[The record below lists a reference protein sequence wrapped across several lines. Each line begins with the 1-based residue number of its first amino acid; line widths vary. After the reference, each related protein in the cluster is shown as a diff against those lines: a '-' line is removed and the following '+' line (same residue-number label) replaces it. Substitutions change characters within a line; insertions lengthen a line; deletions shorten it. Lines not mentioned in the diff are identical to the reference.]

1 MSLFKLLI
9 KVLCCIMSKVLIL
22 LLRIHTVIIFCK
34 SVICIY
40 HRHILYFSLL
50 ANYLCQ
56 VWLYKLHI
64 NSSGDIELNPGPKSN
79 SCKNVSVTCLSET
92 YLDSWI
98 LSHDPSLEVQGYDLI
113 RANNPSNF
121 KRGGVCIY
129 YKKHLPLKLININF
143 LLNECLTIGLNIKNK
158 LCVLVALYPSPNQS
172 YNELS
177 SFITNVASTLQ
188 AITLRKPFFNYG
200 LGDFNA
206 KNKLWFNQDNTSY
219 EGSGV
224 FSSLHPNCHHQIV
237 FFQF

>member
-40 HRHILYFSLL
+40 HRHILYFSL
-50 ANYLCQ
+50 Q
-56 VWLYKLHI
+56 IYKLHI
-64 NSSGDIELNPGPKSN
+64 SSSGDIELNPGPKSN
-79 SCKNVSVTCLSET
+79 SCKNISVTCLSET

-98 LSHDPSLEVQGYDLI
+98 LSHDPNLEVQGYDLI

-143 LLNECLTIGLNIKNK
+143 LLNECLTIELSIKNK
-158 LCVLVALYPSPNQS
+158 LCVLVALYRSPSQS
-172 YNELS
+172 HNEFS
-177 SFITNVASTLQ
+177 SFITNLKSSYIAGYNFEKAL
-188 AITLRKPFFNYG
+188 LNYG
-200 LGDFNA
+200 
-206 KNKLWFNQDNTSY
+206 
-219 EGSGV
+219 
-224 FSSLHPNCHHQIV
+224 IR
-237 FFQF
+237 